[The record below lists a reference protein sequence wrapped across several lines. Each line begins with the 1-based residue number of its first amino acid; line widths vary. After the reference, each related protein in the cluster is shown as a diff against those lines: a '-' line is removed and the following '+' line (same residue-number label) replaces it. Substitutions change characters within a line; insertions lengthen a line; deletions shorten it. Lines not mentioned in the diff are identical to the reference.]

1 MPVPLD
7 LFPSAPLPKF
17 DQVSTQP
24 SCSSFCRMNFNRDSF
39 YFFRSFRSFKLHNL
53 NIMQFN
59 VVFITTALLASASL
73 AMSATVTVFAGAD
86 CTGSQSGST
95 NVPTGFCGT
104 LGSSSAKSIR
114 YSGVP
119 NQIQFYISG
128 GGHDNCTN
136 GSSLTRG
143 AGSGCATAPAG

>member
-1 MPVPLD
+1 
-7 LFPSAPLPKF
+7 
-17 DQVSTQP
+17 
-24 SCSSFCRMNFNRDSF
+24 
-39 YFFRSFRSFKLHNL
+39 
-53 NIMQFN
+53 MQFTI
-59 VVFITTALLASASL
+59 VFITTALLASASL

-128 GGHDNCTN
+128 GGHDNCSN